1 MVDFVIMKANKPTA
15 TRNFHFISPFVW
27 QQSPKSQFFG
37 RKSSPK
43 ITLFVVDFFRQK
55 INFKIKSLHLYKA
68 IAWFLVGIS
77 FLAIFVG
84 HASAIFLEPVSP

>member
-15 TRNFHFISPFVW
+15 TPNFHFISPFVW

-43 ITLFVVDFFRQK
+43 LTLFVVDFLARK
-55 INFKIKSLHLYKA
+55 LILKSKVY
-68 IAWFLVGIS
+68 IYTR
-77 FLAIFVG
+77 
-84 HASAIFLEPVSP
+84 P